1 MTDIERNT
9 FGRRRVVALG
19 GAAALAGLAI
29 GSTGSA
35 LASVRTG
42 GGIAGGGWVNFG
54 PSEAQFSVFGSRFE
68 DDETGEPIF
77 VGSFIWVDAAGFS
90 LSSTLVADYG
100 PDPDD
105 DKARI
110 MTGLVQHSETGNTH
124 NFWLRL
130 TDGGGP
136 GEELDMLELLVGGEA
151 DEATPVPAVDELS
164 AMVSVA
170 SPITVGDIQ
179 LLTFDFDAAGA

>member
-1 MTDIERNT
+1 MTGFDRN
-9 FGRRRVVALG
+9 GVSRRRAVTLG

-29 GSTGSA
+29 QSNKEA

-42 GGIAGGGWVNFG
+42 GGVAGGGWMNFG

-68 DDETGEPIF
+68 DEEANEPVI
-77 VGSFIWVDAAGFS
+77 VGSLIWVDAAGFS
-90 LSSTLVADYG
+90 LASTLVADYG

-105 DKARI
+105 ENARY
-110 MTGLVQHSETGNTH
+110 MTGLVQNSETGNVH

-130 TDGGGP
+130 TDGGVP
-136 GEELDMLELLVGGEA
+136 GEGLDMIELLVGGEV
-151 DEATPVPAVDELS
+151 DEATPVPPVDELS
-164 AMVSVA
+164 AMVNIA

-179 LLTFDFDAAGA
+179 LLTFDFDAA